1 MRRLKWENAEKGE
14 GLLCL
19 SEEFGVPRLSKQKP
33 HFASE
38 VRNFRHCDWKNKSL
52 AISFTLWVMIFYTN
66 VLFLWQ

>member
-1 MRRLKWENAEKGE
+1 MGECGEGE

-19 SEEFGVPRLSKQKP
+19 PEEFGVPRLSKQKP

-52 AISFTLWVMIFYTN
+52 AISFTL
-66 VLFLWQ
+66 

>member
-1 MRRLKWENAEKGE
+1 MGECGEGE

-19 SEEFGVPRLSKQKP
+19 PEEFGVPRLSKQKP

-52 AISFTLWVMIFYTN
+52 AISFTLWVMIFCTN
-66 VLFLWQ
+66 V